1 MKLVSWNVDESLND
15 FELQRKWDDELSVLL
30 SIYKEMHAMAR
41 EIAGILKL
49 FYTDAVGLFICFGVA
64 IA

>member
-1 MKLVSWNVDESLND
+1 MKLVSWNMDESFNE
-15 FELQRKWDDELSVLL
+15 FELQRKWDDELSMLL

-41 EIAGILKL
+41 ELGRILKL
-49 FYTDAVGLFICFGVA
+49 FYIDAVRLFICFGVA